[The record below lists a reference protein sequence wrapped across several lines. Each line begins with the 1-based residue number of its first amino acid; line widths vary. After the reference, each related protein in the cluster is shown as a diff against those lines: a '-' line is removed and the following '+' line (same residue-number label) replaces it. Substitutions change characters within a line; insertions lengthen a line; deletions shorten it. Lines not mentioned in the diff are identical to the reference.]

1 MKKTD
6 LRKNRNAKAGDMAN
20 IPWLRLQVRI
30 RRVCRNLSRKE
41 GSISLSHR
49 KAAYLFLFIPPV
61 LFNVWLLMDGGKAGS
76 GDRHKTM
83 QQFKVPG
90 LNAFPVP
97 EPDSIQQHFPPQNF
111 KNYEKAIDQNQ
122 HVKKD

>member
-6 LRKNRNAKAGDMAN
+6 LIKNSNVKAKDMAN
-20 IPWLRLQVRI
+20 IPWLRLQVYI

-41 GSISLSHR
+41 GSISLSYR
-49 KAAYLFLFIPPV
+49 KAAYFFLLFPPI
-61 LFNVWLLMDGGKAGS
+61 LFNIWLLMDGGKAGI

-97 EPDSIQQHFPPQNF
+97 GPDSIQQHIPLKNF
-111 KNYEKAIDQNQ
+111 NNYEKAIDQNQ